1 MVGAPS
7 VCVHCVAGAVTM
19 MWPVAKKA
27 DRARCDAMRC
37 AASHHNTTVD
47 GEEKSA
53 AVAWSD
59 QEEGEGPARTSKSL
73 AE

>member
-27 DRARCDAMRC
+27 DRARCDAMRWG
-37 AASHHNTTVD
+37 ASHHNTVVD
-47 GEEKSA
+47 GEEKRD
-53 AVAWSD
+53 AVAWMRAERGS
-59 QEEGEGPARTSKSL
+59 GPS
-73 AE
+73 EN